1 MNREDIKKLLQ
12 NDSKALAV
20 TIIAYRIL
28 GLYKEEAKFCMM
40 ELMRRKQNGDTFQFE
55 KFIKDGVD
63 EYKIDVNMDLMGDLK
78 KELTNSIAKDITS
91 SIFENKED

>member
-1 MNREDIKKLLQ
+1 MSTEDINKLLK

-40 ELMRRKQNGDTFQFE
+40 ELMRRKQKGDIFDFE
-55 KFIKDGVD
+55 SFIKDGVK
-63 EYKIDVNMDLMGDLK
+63 EYKIDINIDHLNDLK
-78 KELTNSIAKDITS
+78 KEITNSIAEDITKA
-91 SIFENKED
+91 IFTK